1 MRRLLA
7 LALPL
12 GLLAAPASAQHWN
25 EAGPGRD
32 LISSTI
38 QDFDS
43 FRQRAPGAQSFGA
56 TSQPGMAQQARAPIP
71 ILDWVPPP
79 AASATPAARRRAAPP
94 RRVARRTSPDPV
106 MRDASPIPA
115 AAPVASANDGWERS
129 LGERERE
136 LDRLRRIL
144 EEDRL
149 RYQQARQPQ
158 LR

>member
-56 TSQPGMAQQARAPIP
+56 TSQSGMAQQARAPIP

-79 AASATPAARRRAAPP
+79 AASATPAARRRAATPGRAPDEPRSGDARRLTDP
-94 RRVARRTSPDPV
+94 RRGARR
-106 MRDASPIPA
+106 
-115 AAPVASANDGWERS
+115 
-129 LGERERE
+129 LG
-136 LDRLRRIL
+136 
-144 EEDRL
+144 
-149 RYQQARQPQ
+149 Q
-158 LR
+158 